1 MSDQGEI
8 PDRRAEDFGL
18 IETLLWTAAGG
29 FYCLDEH
36 VARLRASARA
46 LGFAHSDEM
55 FLSALREA
63 IDDPLDDRLRV
74 RFVLA
79 RDGRF
84 ETSALPFEETS
95 SETVWRVAVAEARFS
110 SDDPMLLH
118 KTTRRDIYERELAEA
133 KLRCKADEVLFLNE
147 RDEVCEGARTN
158 VFLVR
163 DGGLLTPPLACGLL
177 PGTLRAH
184 LLAMGAVRES
194 LLRREDFADEEFL
207 MGNSLRG
214 LTRARLIAEDAASGE

>member
-8 PDRRAEDFGL
+8 SDRRADEFGL
-18 IETLLWTAAGG
+18 IETLLWTAGGG
-29 FYCLDEH
+29 FYCLEQH
-36 VARLRASARA
+36 VARLSASARA
-46 LGFAHSDEM
+46 LGFQHSDEM
-55 FLSALREA
+55 FLSALKEA
-63 IDDPLDDRLRV
+63 VDDPMDDRLRV

-79 RDGRF
+79 RDGRY

-95 SETVWRVAVAEARFS
+95 SETVWRVAVAAARFA
-110 SDDPMLLH
+110 SDDPMLQH
-118 KTTRRDIYERELAEA
+118 KTTLREIYERELAEA
-133 KLRCKADEVLFLNE
+133 KLRCGADEVLFLNE

-177 PGTLRAH
+177 PGTLRAY
-184 LLAMGAVRES
+184 LLTMGAVRES
-194 LLRREDFADEEFL
+194 LLRLEDFAHEEFL

-214 LTRARLIAEDAASGE
+214 LTRAILIEE